1 MVATLCVSSVTA
13 YAVATRRVRASRLV
27 DALMMMPLTV
37 SYIVLGL
44 ALILAYNR
52 PPLALHGTIWLVIAG
67 HLVISLPMSY
77 RIVQAVMEG
86 VDFSLLE
93 AARSLGASEWIAVRR
108 VIFPAVAPGLVA
120 SGLLAF
126 VNSLQNYSMSLM
138 VSPEG
143 FKTLPLDLVGF
154 IFAET
159 GAYSNFNLAAAVSSG
174 LAIYDTMQYIKPEIS
189 TLCIGQAGSMAAILL
204 AAGSHGKRFSLP
216 HSRILIHQPMG
227 GFQGQ
232 ATDIDIHAREI
243 LKMREQLNS
252 LLAKHSGQPLEKI
265 AEDTERDFFMAGE
278 EAKEYGIV
286 DQVISQRKPKEE

>member
-1 MVATLCVSSVTA
+1 MPGKAFLIRSSDAVITAFLVLFTVSPMAVLTYLALTAEWSLAGGGEITTQWIMMIPGRFSDSIGNSFLLATITMITTLSVSSVTA
-13 YAVATRRVRASRLV
+13 YAVATRRVRATRMV

-44 ALILAYNR
+44 ALIITYNK
-52 PPLALHGTIWLVIAG
+52 PPLALHGTIWLVIIG

-77 RIVQAVMEG
+77 RIVQAVLEG

-93 AARSLGASEWIAVRR
+93 AARSLGATEWIAVRR

-138 VSPEG
+138 VAPAG

-159 GAYSNFNLAAAVSSG
+159 GAYSNFNLAAAVS
-174 LAIYDTMQYIKPEIS
+174 
-189 TLCIGQAGSMAAILL
+189 LCLMLL
-204 AAGSHGKRFSLP
+204 IVSALWAVR
-216 HSRILIHQPMG
+216 LITKQTW
-227 GFQGQ
+227 F
-232 ATDIDIHAREI
+232 EN
-243 LKMREQLNS
+243 LN
-252 LLAKHSGQPLEKI
+252 
-265 AEDTERDFFMAGE
+265 F
-278 EAKEYGIV
+278 
-286 DQVISQRKPKEE
+286 